1 MDAIGP
7 LKKTASGPFSA
18 ISFSPDGERFAFVAR
33 GGEKSMLILC
43 PLRRSQADLGCQDVS
58 IDWKQVN
65 QWKQGQ
71 ITPSELILTS
81 VRFLPR
87 LARGGRNLLVSSADG
102 QICFG
107 SLEAGQSLLNN
118 VRCQRLVER
127 TGNMWQLSVS
137 PDGSMI
143 GLAGF
148 DGTLHLFQRRPEDHL
163 QRFGSALKVSA
174 GPLLDVSFSPRGG
187 NLAAI
192 SLDGTASL
200 WDRQG
205 RRLAA
210 FPGEEEGRGG
220 FMKAA
225 FSADGRQLLLAT
237 TQGTLKLREV
247 EDLPLLLR
255 RGCKALDSFVANPAT
270 DESVKKRLSFCSR

>member
-1 MDAIGP
+1 
-7 LKKTASGPFSA
+7 
-18 ISFSPDGERFAFVAR
+18 
-33 GGEKSMLILC
+33 MLILC
-43 PLRRSQADLGCQDVS
+43 PLRKSQADLRCQDVS

-65 QWKQGQ
+65 QWKQRQ
-71 ITPSELILTS
+71 ITPSAPILTS

-118 VRCQRLVER
+118 IRCQRLVER
-127 TGNMWQLSVS
+127 TGNVWQLSVA
-137 PDGSMI
+137 PDGSKI

-148 DGTLHLFQRRPEDHL
+148 DGTLHLFQRRSGDHL
-163 QRFGSALKVSA
+163 QRFGSPLRVSA
-174 GPLLDVSFSPRGG
+174 GPLTDVSFSPQDG
-187 NLAAI
+187 NLAAV

-200 WDRQG
+200 WDRHG
-205 RRLAA
+205 RRLAI
-210 FPGEEEGRGG
+210 FPGEEERGGG

-237 TQGTLKLREV
+237 TQGSLKVRDV
-247 EDLPLLLR
+247 EDLPMLLR

-270 DESVKKRLSFCSR
+270 DDSVKKRLSFCSR